1 MPNKNMKIYLKVE
14 RFLVDDDYEL
24 IEMTEYFEDLSANDD

>member
-1 MPNKNMKIYLKVE
+1 MKIYLKVE